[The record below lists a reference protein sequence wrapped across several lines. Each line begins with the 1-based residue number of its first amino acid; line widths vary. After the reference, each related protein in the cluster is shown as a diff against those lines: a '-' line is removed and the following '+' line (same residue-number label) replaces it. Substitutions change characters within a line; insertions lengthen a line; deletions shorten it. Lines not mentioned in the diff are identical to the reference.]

1 MNKSPIFVKQTLQI
15 MKEERK
21 KHLLHLGLWTW
32 SWVATLAIA
41 TFGPKFIWDDH
52 TVLTT
57 FAILTN
63 LVNGV
68 LMILA
73 NRKLFNHYDELER
86 KIHLESLAL
95 TLGLTVII
103 GLTYSL
109 LDQVNLIP
117 FDAEIGILVGFVGLT
132 YMITLL
138 INRKRYS

>member
-1 MNKSPIFVKQTLQI
+1 
-15 MKEERK
+15 MKEERR
-21 KHLLHLGLWTW
+21 KHLMNLGIWTW

-52 TVLTT
+52 TTLTT
-57 FAILTN
+57 LAIVTN

-68 LMILA
+68 LMIMA

-95 TLGLTVII
+95 TLGLTII
-103 GLTYSL
+103 LGLAYSL
-109 LDQVNLIP
+109 LDQTNLIP
-117 FDAEIGILVGFVGLT
+117 FDAEIGVLVGLVGVI

-138 INRKRYS
+138 INRKRYL

>member
-1 MNKSPIFVKQTLQI
+1 

-21 KHLLHLGLWTW
+21 KHLKSLGLWTW
-32 SWVATLAIA
+32 SWVATMAFA
-41 TFGPKFIWDDH
+41 TFGPQFIWDDH
-52 TVLTT
+52 LALTT
-57 FAILTN
+57 FAIIIN

-68 LMILA
+68 LMILS

-95 TLGLTVII
+95 TLGLTVIV

-109 LDQVNLIP
+109 MDQAKIIP
-117 FDAEIGILVGFVGLT
+117 MDAEIGILVGFIGLT

-138 INRKRYS
+138 INRKRYL

>member
-1 MNKSPIFVKQTLQI
+1 

-21 KHLLHLGLWTW
+21 KHLINLGLWTW

-52 TVLTT
+52 RALTIL
-57 FAILTN
+57 AIITN
-63 LVNGV
+63 LANGL

-95 TLGLTVII
+95 TLGLTVIV

-109 LDQVNLIP
+109 MDQSNIIP
-117 FDAEIGILVGFVGLT
+117 FEAEIGILVGFVGLT

-138 INRKRYS
+138 INITRYS